1 MHHLV
6 CVLVCLIAS
15 ENFFWRLFLTTT
27 VRSRTKNGLGFRGF
41 ESRELCPKLQ
51 GHSEAEPKERC
62 NPRPS
67 RKRVVQRD
75 CFQGA
80 TDFSERVLQRA
91 RAQKQSAAVE
101 LALPAAAAA
110 RAKER

>member
-1 MHHLV
+1 M
-6 CVLVCLIAS
+6 
-15 ENFFWRLFLTTT
+15 
-27 VRSRTKNGLGFRGF
+27 
-41 ESRELCPKLQ
+41 PKLQ
-51 GHSEAEPKERC
+51 DSEAEPKERC

-75 CFQGA
+75 CFQSA
-80 TDFSERVLQRA
+80 TDFSERVLQQLA
-91 RAQKQSAAVE
+91 LKSKGAAVE

>member
-1 MHHLV
+1 M
-6 CVLVCLIAS
+6 LVCLIAS
-15 ENFFWRLFLTTT
+15 ENFLIGDSSDDDRSDQDKERPQLLRL
-27 VRSRTKNGLGFRGF
+27 RIA
-41 ESRELCPKLQ
+41 ELCPQ
-51 GHSEAEPKERC
+51 ASGHSEAKPKERC

-101 LALPAAAAA
+101 LALPAAAA